1 MSKAKILIVEDENIV
16 ARDIQASLK
25 KLGYN
30 VPVIVAA
37 GEKALQEI
45 EENKPDLVLMD
56 IVLKGDVDG
65 VEAAVQ
71 IREKYSIP
79 VVFLTANADDKTID
93 KAKVA
98 EPYGYIIKPFREK
111 ELQTT
116 IEMALYKHE
125 KDVKVRKER
134 DYYYSIVEN
143 EEMTDSI
150 FIRSEF
156 RLNRIRF
163 DDIYYVEALKDY
175 IIINTAD
182 NSFTTHT
189 TMKEILK
196 ILPPRDF
203 IRVHRSYIVRL
214 DKIFS
219 IKYPDLV
226 IEDKKKVIPI
236 GGLYKKD
243 LYSRLN
249 FI

>member
-1 MSKAKILIVEDENIV
+1 
-16 ARDIQASLK
+16 
-25 KLGYN
+25 
-30 VPVIVAA
+30 
-37 GEKALQEI
+37 
-45 EENKPDLVLMD
+45 
-56 IVLKGDVDG
+56 
-65 VEAAVQ
+65 
-71 IREKYSIP
+71 
-79 VVFLTANADDKTID
+79 
-93 KAKVA
+93 
-98 EPYGYIIKPFREK
+98 
-111 ELQTT
+111 
-116 IEMALYKHE
+116 
-125 KDVKVRKER
+125 VKVRKER